1 MRSRVVFAGF
11 LVLAAISTSLCVFPD
26 TAQAGTW
33 VTGYYPGWEQGQ
45 MPATNID
52 FTTITHVIHF
62 SLTPQPDGSLNLSDN
77 GLTPANCSNLVAV
90 AHAAGARAIIC
101 VGGAGTETEFQDA
114 TAPSTLTTFANNLVQ
129 FVNTYGYDGLD
140 IDWEP
145 FFSSDASQYTNLINA
160 LRSSPGFPAN
170 KLLTIAAPAYPS
182 YGDPAPAT
190 EFTMFASEQ
199 SKLDQINVM
208 TYDLSG
214 PYPGWV
220 TWFNSPIYDGG
231 YTFPGTSEL
240 VPSIEAA
247 INHFTTNG
255 VAQAK
260 LGVGLPFY
268 GYSWTGSTG
277 VTLPRQSWPGANPP
291 AVSTPTYNTIIST
304 YYQPGRY
311 HWDTNA
317 QAAYLSITSSP
328 ASSDM
333 FISYDDARAC
343 QCKVSYVRN
352 RGLGGIMIWEL
363 AQDYVKGQ
371 PAPLTQAIK
380 QSLATPAV
388 TSIQLNGGSVSL
400 SFTSLPLAT
409 YRVQWN
415 SNLGATNWN
424 TVATGISGNG
434 SLLQITDSAPAGEP
448 QRFYRV
454 RTPP

>member
-1 MRSRVVFAGF
+1 
-11 LVLAAISTSLCVFPD
+11 
-26 TAQAGTW
+26 
-33 VTGYYPGWEQGQ
+33 

-62 SLTPQPDGSLNLSDN
+62 SLTPQSDGSVNTSDN
-77 GLTPANCSNLVAV
+77 GLTGANCSNLVAV
-90 AHAAGARAIIC
+90 AHAAGARAIVC
-101 VGGAGTETEFQDA
+101 VGGAGTETGFQAA
-114 TAPSTLTTFANNLVQ
+114 TAPSVLPTFVGNLVQ
-129 FVNTYGYDGLD
+129 FMNHYGYDGLD

-145 FFSSDASQYTNLINA
+145 FISSDANQYTNLINA
-160 LRSSPGFPAN
+160 LRSSPGFPTN

-182 YGDPAPAT
+182 YGDPAPTT

-214 PYPGWV
+214 PYDGWV

-255 VAQAK
+255 VAPAK

-268 GYSWTGSTG
+268 GYIWTGGPG
-277 VTLPRQSWPGANPP
+277 VTVPRQSWPSANPP
-291 AVSTPTYNTIIST
+291 TVSTPTYNTITST
-304 YYQPGRY
+304 YYQAGRY
-311 HWDTNA
+311 HWDTTA
-317 QAAYLSITSSP
+317 QAAYLSITNSP
-328 ASSDM
+328 ASGDM

-352 RGLGGIMIWEL
+352 RGLGGLMIWEL

-380 QSLATPAV
+380 QSLATPAL
-388 TSIQLNGGSVSL
+388 TSIQLNGSNVSL
-400 SFTSLPLAT
+400 SFTSLPLAN

-415 SNLGATNWN
+415 SNLDATNWN
-424 TVATGISGNG
+424 TVVTGIGGTG
-434 SLLQITDSAPAGEP
+434 SLLNVTDSAPAIEA